1 MVDVVEIT
9 KELKEKGYT
18 LIPRLAGNDARLK
31 EENLRWRVTSNHIDW
46 DWDFKTL
53 EEVQAFCAKEKEIF
67 RTFHFNI
74 TIETIFHLI
83 KIFNI
88 INIQSYSPYK

>member
-1 MVDVVEIT
+1 MVDVIEIT

-31 EENLRWRVTSNHIDW
+31 AENLRWRVTSNHIDW

-67 RTFHFNI
+67 RYVSRRLT
-74 TIETIFHLI
+74 
-83 KIFNI
+83 K
-88 INIQSYSPYK
+88 